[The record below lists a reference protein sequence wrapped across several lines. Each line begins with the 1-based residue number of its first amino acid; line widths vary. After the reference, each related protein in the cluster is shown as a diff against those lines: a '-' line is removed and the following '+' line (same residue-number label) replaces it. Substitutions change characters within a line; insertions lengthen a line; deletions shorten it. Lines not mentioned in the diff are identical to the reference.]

1 MLLFNGFFGR
11 FFELGPIL
19 GTDIIEKGV
28 LEELVLGEWDTSS
41 AEARFLGFSCRHLP
55 INPTKLSG
63 ICW

>member
-28 LEELVLGEWDTSS
+28 LEELVLGE
-41 AEARFLGFSCRHLP
+41 
-55 INPTKLSG
+55 
-63 ICW
+63 